1 MSFFKRIKKTARRV
15 TSSVK
20 SAVSKATSTVKSAV
34 SKAGSNI
41 GSFVSTAFKAQ
52 AKLSTD
58 PETITGIVTGLASGD
73 VTGALGSAVGS
84 VAGTFAKKYDT
95 SGAYN
100 PEYEYKQYGFP
111 SKSEYELAK
120 SYGYTSYSDWLTV
133 KDLLGSNIKVSSVQP
148 VSGVSGSTVDGTG
161 NIVVGSGT
169 AKSEGNNTSAGLG
182 GVALGAL
189 GLKILGV
196 I

>member
-1 MSFFKRIKKTARRV
+1 MSFLKSIKKAASKV
-15 TSSVK
+15 SSSVK

-34 SKAGSNI
+34 SSAGSKV

-58 PETITGIVTGLASGD
+58 PETITDIVTGFASGGIS
-73 VTGALGSAVGS
+73 GALNSAVGS
-84 VAGTFAKKYDT
+84 VAGTFAEKYDT
-95 SGAYN
+95 SGSFN

-120 SYGYTSYSDWLTV
+120 SYGYTNYSDWLTV

-148 VSGVSGSTVDGTG
+148 VSGVSGSTLDGAG
-161 NIVVGSGT
+161 NIVVGSGVST
-169 AKSEGNNTSAGLG
+169 SKENNSSAGLG
-182 GVALGAL
+182 GIALGAL
-189 GLKILGV
+189 GLKVLGV